1 MENVKFTVW
10 LASRKKK
17 EISWL
22 ESITDK
28 IRYIARHL
36 GSKLAKRLHGSL
48 FLNHFAVDEWI
59 LMIKRD
65 FQTSS

>member
-1 MENVKFTVW
+1 MLNLQCGLLHEK
-10 LASRKKK
+10 RK

-22 ESITDK
+22 ESKTDK

-36 GSKLAKRLHGSL
+36 GSKVAKRLHGSL
-48 FLNHFAVDEWI
+48 FLNHFVVDEWI